1 MSAPARHRNPDLP
14 LVLTAATRR
23 PAVSRVV
30 AAGLRHVDRPWAVG
44 IDALLCVLL
53 IGLMAWEGLY
63 EFPQDAEWQHLA
75 AAIAALIALAL
86 HGMRAFTTPD
96 RED

>member
-1 MSAPARHRNPDLP
+1 MSAPARHRNPDVP
-14 LVLTAATRR
+14 LVLTAASRR
-23 PAVSRVV
+23 PPVSRAA

-53 IGLMAWEGLY
+53 IGLMAWEGW
-63 EFPQDAEWQHLA
+63 EFGNDAEWQHMA
-75 AAIAALIALAL
+75 ASVGALVALAL

>member
-1 MSAPARHRNPDLP
+1 MSAPARHQNPDLP
-14 LVLTAATRR
+14 HVLTAASQR
-23 PAVSRVV
+23 PPVSRA

-53 IGLMAWEGLY
+53 FGLMAWEGW
-63 EFPQDAEWQHLA
+63 EFGHDAEWQHMA
-75 AAIAALIALAL
+75 AAICALIALAL

>member
-1 MSAPARHRNPDLP
+1 MTTATSRPDIPEILPAKHARLKLHQAL
-14 LVLTAATRR
+14 
-23 PAVSRVV
+23 

-63 EFPQDAEWQHLA
+63 EFAQDAEWQHLA